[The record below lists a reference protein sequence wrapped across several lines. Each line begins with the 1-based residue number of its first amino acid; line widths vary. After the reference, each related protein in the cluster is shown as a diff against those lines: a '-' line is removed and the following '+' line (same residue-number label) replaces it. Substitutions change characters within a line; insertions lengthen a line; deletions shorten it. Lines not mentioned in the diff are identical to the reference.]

1 MFTILETLDLLFSVL
16 VYFVVFQLKYI
27 YICILCSLDFLMPKY
42 QCVGDKQ
49 VEHFYIFYL
58 CALCYDWVLIETASD

>member
-27 YICILCSLDFLMPKY
+27 YICILVSVK
-42 QCVGDKQ
+42 
-49 VEHFYIFYL
+49 
-58 CALCYDWVLIETASD
+58 